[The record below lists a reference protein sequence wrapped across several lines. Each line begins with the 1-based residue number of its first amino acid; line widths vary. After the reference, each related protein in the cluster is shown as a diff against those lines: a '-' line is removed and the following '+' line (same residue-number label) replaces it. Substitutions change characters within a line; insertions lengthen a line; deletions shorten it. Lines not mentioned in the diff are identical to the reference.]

1 MATAVAMLRCPPTW
15 MGDFWQGMADTD
27 TQQHSAAEGRGR
39 LLRQDSEFDGY
50 RIHRLLG
57 RGAIGAVYLA
67 SNQRGKLVA
76 LKTIDLGSQFERD
89 ELPLARERL
98 VAEAQAAGRLRH
110 PHVVRVYRCGEVR
123 GTAYLAMQPLP
134 GCNLERYTKRTLLLP
149 EPLALHIGAAVAEGL
164 AHAHAHGVM
173 HRDVKP
179 ANVMVDLP
187 TRRVKI
193 TDFGLARLTD
203 GTRTRTGLVLGTPAF
218 MAPELLAGAPP
229 HPGSDLYALGVLL
242 FQLLTAA
249 LPYEGE
255 SMGTLLRAIA
265 GGPPRSLA
273 ALRPDLPAELH
284 ELVRALL
291 DKGPRSRPADGMAVA
306 AALRR
311 IASERSNGAAVPPLK
326 SSRVA
331 GG

>member
-1 MATAVAMLRCPPTW
+1 MPANLEL
-15 MGDFWQGMADTD
+15 GDFWHGMADTD
-27 TQQHSAAEGRGR
+27 TQHHSPAESRGR
-39 LLRQDSEFDGY
+39 PLRQDSEFDGY

-67 SNQRGKLVA
+67 SNRRGKLVA
-76 LKTIDLGSQFERD
+76 LKTIELGAQFERD

-134 GCNLERYTKRTLLLP
+134 GCNLERYTQRARLLP
-149 EPLALHIGAAVAEGL
+149 EALALHIGAAVAEGL
-164 AHAHAHGVM
+164 AHAHGHGVL
-173 HRDVKP
+173 HRDIKP
-179 ANVMVDLP
+179 ANIMVDLP

-203 GTRTRTGLVLGTPAF
+203 GTRTRTGLVLGTPTF

-229 HPGSDLYALGVLL
+229 HPGSDLYAVGVLL

-273 ALRPDLPAELH
+273 ALRPDLPATLH
-284 ELVRALL
+284 ELMRALL
-291 DKGPRSRPADGMAVA
+291 DKAPRSRPADGTAVA
-306 AALRR
+306 AALRQA
-311 IASERSNGAAVPPLK
+311 ASQCGIGAAAPPLQP
-326 SSRVA
+326 SRRA
-331 GG
+331 SG

>member
-1 MATAVAMLRCPPTW
+1 MLRCPPTW
-15 MGDFWQGMADTD
+15 MGDFWRRMADTN
-27 TQQHSAAEGRGR
+27 TQQHSLAEGRGR
-39 LLRQDSEFDGY
+39 VLRQDSDFDGY

-67 SNQRGKLVA
+67 STRRGKLVA
-76 LKTIDLGSQFERD
+76 LKTIDLVGQFEHD

-98 VAEAQAAGRLRH
+98 VAEAQSAGRLRH
-110 PHVVRVYRCGEVR
+110 PHIVRVYRCGEVR

-134 GCNLERYTKRTLLLP
+134 GCTLERYTRRQMLLP
-149 EPLALHIGAAVAEGL
+149 EPLSLHIGAAVAEGL
-164 AHAHAHGVM
+164 AHAHGHGVL
-173 HRDVKP
+173 HRDIKP

-242 FQLLTAA
+242 FQLLTGG
-249 LPYEGE
+249 LPYEGG

-265 GGPPRSLA
+265 SGPPRSLA
-273 ALRPDLPAELH
+273 ALRPDLPPALH
-284 ELVRALL
+284 GLLHTLL
-291 DKGPRSRPADGMAVA
+291 DKRPRSRPADGMAVA
-306 AALRR
+306 ADLRQL
-311 IASERSNGAAVPPLK
+311 ASQWRVSPPGTLLKPSQPAA
-326 SSRVA
+326 R
-331 GG
+331 

>member
-1 MATAVAMLRCPPTW
+1 
-15 MGDFWQGMADTD
+15 MGDSTKRPIGPAQG
-27 TQQHSAAEGRGR
+27 SER
-39 LLRQDSEFDGY
+39 LLQRDSEFDGY

-67 SNQRGKLVA
+67 SNRRGKLLA
-76 LKTIDLGSQFERD
+76 LKTIDLVRQFERD

-98 VAEAQAAGRLRH
+98 ALEALTTSRLRH
-110 PHVVRVYRCGEVR
+110 PHIVRVYGCGERR
-123 GTAYLAMQPLP
+123 GLAYLAMQALP
-134 GCNLERYTKRTLLLP
+134 GCTMERYTQRRHLLP
-149 EPLALHIGAAVAEGL
+149 EPLALQLAASVADGL
-164 AHAHAHGVM
+164 AHAHAQGVV
-173 HRDVKP
+173 HRDIKP
-179 ANVMVDLP
+179 ANVMVELP

-242 FQLLTAA
+242 FQLLTAR

-265 GGPPRSLA
+265 GGPPQSLRL
-273 ALRPDLPAELH
+273 LRPDLPAELA
-284 ELVRALL
+284 ELTERLL
-291 DKGPRSRPADGMAVA
+291 DRTPRARPADGLPIARQLREMAARWQGHGVSKDAATVA
-306 AALRR
+306 PWPR
-311 IASERSNGAAVPPLK
+311 
-326 SSRVA
+326 
-331 GG
+331 

>member
-1 MATAVAMLRCPPTW
+1 
-15 MGDFWQGMADTD
+15 MGDTTTRPSGP
-27 TQQHSAAEGRGR
+27 AESGDR
-39 LLRQDSEFDGY
+39 LLRRDSEFDGY

-57 RGAIGAVYLA
+57 RGAIGSVYLA
-67 SNQRGKLVA
+67 SNARGKLLA
-76 LKTIDLGSQFERD
+76 LKTIDLARQFERD

-98 VAEAQAAGRLRH
+98 VLEAQTAGRLRH
-110 PHVVRVYRCGEVR
+110 PHIVRVYRCGESR
-123 GTAYLAMQPLP
+123 GLAYLAMQALP
-134 GCNLERYTKRTLLLP
+134 GCTLERYTQRRHLLP
-149 EPLALHIGAAVAEGL
+149 EPLALQIAASVAEGL
-164 AHAHAHGVM
+164 AHAHGHGVV

-179 ANVMVDLP
+179 ANVMVELP

-242 FQLLTAA
+242 FQLLTAR

-265 GGPPRSLA
+265 AGPPRSLIS
-273 ALRPDLPAELH
+273 LRPDLPRPLAEL
-284 ELVRALL
+284 VADLL
-291 DKGPRSRPADGMAVA
+291 DKSPRNRPSDGVPIAQALRQAASDWRIGAPASAVHASRPSPAEGAPR
-306 AALRR
+306 LRPGH
-311 IASERSNGAAVPPLK
+311 SQ
-326 SSRVA
+326 
-331 GG
+331 